1 MAGVKE
7 RSGGARPGAGRPQT
21 TYKLTETPARH
32 LRELAAT
39 RNMHPE
45 ALLAQ
50 LIAEAVHQEAQPM
63 QDDAAHL
70 LHLLTPEPQTIETLC
85 KRLQMKKAD
94 FEQLIIMHK
103 DELVHR
109 GLHLHV
115 ATRSEIAKAIK
126 LPGVLNPDELT
137 YYSKLSRNLFGLR

>member
-21 TYKLTETPARH
+21 TYKLMETPARQ

-50 LIAEAVHQEAQPM
+50 LIGEAAHQEAQPM

-70 LHLLTPEPQTIETLC
+70 LHLLTPEPQTVATLC
-85 KRLQMKKAD
+85 KRLRMNKAD
-94 FEQLIIMHK
+94 LEQLIIMHK

-109 GLHLHV
+109 GLHVHV

-126 LPGVLNPDELT
+126 LPSVLNPDELT

>member
-7 RSGGARPGAGRPQT
+7 RSGGVRSGAGRPKT
-21 TYKLTETPARH
+21 TYKLTTTPARQ
-32 LRELAAT
+32 LLELAAK
-39 RNMHPE
+39 RNIHPD

-50 LIAEAVHQEAQPM
+50 LIGDAAWEEAHPM
-63 QDDAAHL
+63 HDDPAHL
-70 LHLLTPEPQTIETLC
+70 LHLLTPEPQTVETLC
-85 KRLQMKKAD
+85 KRLRMKKAD
-94 FEQLIIMHK
+94 LEQLIIVHK

-109 GLHLHV
+109 GLHVHV

>member
-1 MAGVKE
+1 
-7 RSGGARPGAGRPQT
+7 
-21 TYKLTETPARH
+21 
-32 LRELAAT
+32 
-39 RNMHPE
+39 MHPE

-50 LIAEAVHQEAQPM
+50 LIGDAAHQEVHPM
-63 QDDAAHL
+63 QDDAVHL
-70 LHLLTPEPQTIETLC
+70 LHLLTPEPQTVETLC
-85 KRLQMKKAD
+85 KRLRMKKAD
-94 FEQLIIMHK
+94 LEQLIIMHK

-109 GLHLHV
+109 GLHVHV

>member
-21 TYKLTETPARH
+21 TYRLPERPARQ

-45 ALLAQ
+45 ALLVQ
-50 LIAEAVHQEAQPM
+50 LIVEAAHQEAQPM

-70 LHLLTPEPQTIETLC
+70 LHLLTPEPQTVATLC
-85 KRLQMKKAD
+85 KRLRMKKAD
-94 FEQLIIMHK
+94 LEQLIMMHK
-103 DELVHR
+103 DALVQR
-109 GLHLHV
+109 GLHVHV

-126 LPGVLNPDELT
+126 LPSVLNPDELT
-137 YYSKLSRNLFGLR
+137 YYSKLSRNVFGLR

>member
-21 TYKLTETPARH
+21 TYKLMETPARQ

-50 LIAEAVHQEAQPM
+50 LIAEAAHQEAQPM

-70 LHLLTPEPQTIETLC
+70 LHLLTPEPQTVETLC
-85 KRLQMKKAD
+85 KRIRMSKAKL
-94 FEQLIIMHK
+94 EQVIAEHRE
-103 DELVHR
+103 ELVQH
-109 GLHLHV
+109 GLHLYT
-115 ATRSEIAKAIK
+115 ATSSEVAKAIK
-126 LPGVLNPDELT
+126 LPSVLNPDELT
-137 YYSKLSRNLFGLR
+137 YYSKLSRNLFGLQ